1 MPMLSTMSLYN
12 LTQHIDGFS
21 LFLQGTCMLEKVM
34 MQRTQQFSAF
44 PVTKRTQLHVY
55 EAHA

>member
-1 MPMLSTMSLYN
+1 MLSTMCMSLDK
-12 LTQHIDGFS
+12 LTQHMVLVFCYK
-21 LFLQGTCMLEKVM
+21 GTCMLEKVM